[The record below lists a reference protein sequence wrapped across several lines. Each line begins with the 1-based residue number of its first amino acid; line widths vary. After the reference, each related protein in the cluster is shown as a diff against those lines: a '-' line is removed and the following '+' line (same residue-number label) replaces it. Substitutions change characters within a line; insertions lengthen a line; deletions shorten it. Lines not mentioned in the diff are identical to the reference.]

1 MRLLPGEVEKLLAGA
16 GARFRGQGGR
26 FNLYLEYV
34 LEIEF
39 LLEFLILNS
48 SFHSSTPTTDPRA
61 AATQPSICSPL
72 KGRPERGGECS

>member
-34 LEIEF
+34 LEIE
-39 LLEFLILNS
+39 LI
-48 SFHSSTPTTDPRA
+48 
-61 AATQPSICSPL
+61 
-72 KGRPERGGECS
+72 